1 MSLILILENRD
12 HMFRYKIKIYN
23 KLNYKIKQKTTSVSN
38 FVSLVNVRLY
48 LFRDGSVFLQILKGC
63 NTFSSLGNWWVN
75 IKKCQKF
82 DFV

>member
-48 LFRDGSVFLQILKGC
+48 LFRDGSVFESRSTPLPYPP
-63 NTFSSLGNWWVN
+63 FHSSSSM
-75 IKKCQKF
+75 
-82 DFV
+82 DE